1 MNKPLIRF
9 EIHTHTNYS
18 KDSILNK
25 YFYLIMLKLK
35 KISVIGITDHNEI
48 EGVLN
53 FKKFLKKFNIK
64 VIIGEEIFTTN
75 GEIIGLFLKNRIPPF
90 LTPEETIKRI
100 KAQEGIVYIPHPYDE
115 KRYKTVLSIKEI
127 AKNKNEIDIIECH
140 NGRNINYFFSEKQ
153 DEIADEFKK
162 LKLVGS
168 DAHTFIELGR
178 NFNIIEPFDTKEE
191 FLKNLKNV
199 KFQKKDCLKISHQI
213 TKLVKIIKLLRSGEI
228 DELFGVIRNRCKKRK

>member
-1 MNKPLIRF
+1 MDKPLIRF

-25 YFYLIMLKLK
+25 YFYVIMLKLK
-35 KISVIGITDHNEI
+35 KISVVGITDHNEI
-48 EGVLN
+48 EGALN
-53 FKKFLKKFNIK
+53 FKKFLEKFNIK
-64 VIIGEEIFTTN
+64 VIVGEEIFTTD

-115 KRYKTVLSIKEI
+115 KRYRTVLPIKEI
-127 AKNKNEIDIIECH
+127 AKNKNKIDIIECH
-140 NGRNINYFFSEKQ
+140 NGRNISSFFSEKQ
-153 DEIADEFKK
+153 NEIADKFKK
-162 LKLVGS
+162 FKLVGS

-178 NFNIIEPFDTKEE
+178 NFNIIESFDTKEE

-213 TKLVKIIKLLRSGEI
+213 TKLVRIIKLLKLGEI
-228 DELFGVIRNRCKKRK
+228 DELFRIIKKKCKRGK